1 MKKVLA
7 IFVSDL
13 HLSHTPP
20 IWRSCEEDWYAL
32 QERAL
37 KELQELRARHSFDY
51 GDVRRCPIFCAG
63 DIFNSWSSPPEL
75 INFALE
81 HLPKMYAIPGQ
92 HDLPNHNIKEMHKS
106 AYWTLVKAGKVMH
119 IDDLVSVE
127 KGMLLHGFSFGRKVR
142 KVKTPEKNWKSKH
155 IALIHQYN
163 WVPKAS
169 YKKASTKGKVTRKR
183 KEFKD
188 YDIVVCGDN
197 HIPFE
202 KMIGDTLF
210 WNCGGFMRRHSDEIK
225 HRPRVGLL
233 MEDGTM
239 KSHRL
244 KSYHD
249 DKYISVDPKSDK
261 QADMDL
267 TELGNE
273 LLKLNDARFDFTVA
287 VNRYMQKYNVR
298 REVMEIVMK
307 SIGVAS

>member
-1 MKKVLA
+1 MA

-20 IWRSCEEDWYAL
+20 IWRSCEEDWYAI

-37 KELQELRARHSFDY
+37 KELREIKNANA
-51 GDVRRCPIFCAG
+51 CPIFCAG
-63 DIFNSWSSPPEL
+63 DVFDKWNSPPEL
-75 INFALE
+75 INFALQ
-81 HLPKMYAIPGQ
+81 HLPPMYAIPGQ
-92 HDLPNHNIKEMHKS
+92 HDLPNHNLKEIHKS
-106 AYWTLVKAGKVMH
+106 AYWTLVKTGR
-119 IDDLVSVE
+119 IVSMADE
-127 KGMLLHGFSFGRKVR
+127 ALTLTSEMMIHGFSFGRKVR
-142 KVKTPEKNWKSKH
+142 KVKSPERNWKCKH

-169 YKKASTKGKVTRKR
+169 YEKAPKKQRVTKKR
-183 KEFKD
+183 KEFGG

-197 HIPFE
+197 HIAFE
-202 KMIGDTLF
+202 KMIGKTLF

-239 KSHRL
+239 KNHKL
-244 KSYHD
+244 KSYRS
-249 DKYISVDPKSDK
+249 DKHISVDPKSNK
-261 QADMDL
+261 EADMDL

-273 LLKLNDARFDFTVA
+273 LLKLNDSRFDFTVA

-298 REVMEIVMK
+298 REVMEIIMK

>member
-20 IWRSCEEDWYAL
+20 IWRSCEEDWYTV

-37 KELQELRARHSFDY
+37 KELQALRVDCIYNNINSIS
-51 GDVRRCPIFCAG
+51 RCPIFCAG
-63 DIFNSWSSPPEL
+63 DIFDKWNSPPEL

-92 HDLPNHNIKEMHKS
+92 HDLPDHNIKEIYRS
-106 AYWTLVKAGKVMH
+106 AYWTLVKAGKIMH
-119 IDDLVSVE
+119 LKESAGVNCSQFTV
-127 KGMLLHGFSFGRKVR
+127 HGFAFGKKIKKRK
-142 KVKTPEKNWKSKH
+142 TSTKNH
-155 IALIHQYN
+155 VALIHQYN

-169 YKKASTKGKVTRKR
+169 YKKASAKGKVTRKR
-183 KEFKD
+183 KEFRG

-202 KMIGDTLF
+202 KMIGETLF

-233 MEDGTM
+233 MQDGTM
-239 KSHRL
+239 KNHKL
-244 KSYHD
+244 KSYHS
-249 DKYISVDPKSDK
+249 DKYISVDPKSEK

-273 LLKLNDARFDFTVA
+273 LLKLNDARFDFQVA
-287 VNRYMQKYNVR
+287 VNHYMQKYNVR
-298 REVMEIVMK
+298 SEVMEIVMK

>member
-20 IWRSCEEDWYAL
+20 IWRSCEEDWYVV

-37 KELQELRARHSFDY
+37 KELREIKNANS
-51 GDVRRCPIFCAG
+51 CPIFCAG
-63 DIFNSWSSPPEL
+63 DVFDKWNSPPEL
-75 INFALE
+75 INFALQ
-81 HLPKMYAIPGQ
+81 HLPPMYAIPGQ
-92 HDLPNHNIKEMHKS
+92 HDLPNHNLKEIHKS
-106 AYWTLVKAGKVMH
+106 AYWTLVKAGKIMH
-119 IDDLVSVE
+119 LGGDAGVNMRQFTV
-127 KGMLLHGFSFGRKVR
+127 HGFAFGRKIKKR
-142 KVKTPEKNWKSKH
+142 KTSTKNH

-169 YKKASTKGKVTRKR
+169 YEKAPKKQRVTRKR
-183 KEFKD
+183 KEFEG

-202 KMIGDTLF
+202 KMLGKTLF
-210 WNCGGFMRRHSDEIK
+210 WNCGGFIRRHSDEIK

-233 MEDGTM
+233 MKDGTM
-239 KSHRL
+239 KNHKL
-244 KSYHD
+244 KSYRS
-249 DKYISVDPKSDK
+249 DKHISVDPKSNK
-261 QADMDL
+261 EADMDL

-273 LLKLNDARFDFTVA
+273 LLKLNDSRFDFTVA

-298 REVMEIVMK
+298 REVMEIIMK
-307 SIGVAS
+307 SIGAAS

>member
-20 IWRSCEEDWYAL
+20 IWRSCESDWYTV

-37 KELQELRARHSFDY
+37 KELRAIKDVHS
-51 GDVRRCPIFCAG
+51 CPIFCAG
-63 DIFNSWSSPPEL
+63 DVFDKWNSPPEL
-75 INFALE
+75 INFALQ
-81 HLPKMYAIPGQ
+81 HLPQMYAIPGQ
-92 HDLPNHNIKEMHKS
+92 HDLPNHNLKEMHRS
-106 AYWTLVKAGKVMH
+106 AYWTLVKAGKIVH
-119 IDDLVSVE
+119 LEGDAGVNGRQFTV
-127 KGMLLHGFSFGRKVR
+127 HGFAFGRKIKKR
-142 KVKTPEKNWKSKH
+142 KTSTKNH

-169 YKKASTKGKVTRKR
+169 YEKAPKKQRVTKKR
-183 KEFKD
+183 KEFGG
-188 YDIVVCGDN
+188 YDIVLCGDN
-197 HIPFE
+197 HIAFE
-202 KMIGDTLF
+202 KMLGKTLF

-225 HRPRVGLL
+225 YRPRVGLL

-239 KSHRL
+239 KNHRL
-244 KSYHD
+244 KSYRS
-249 DKYISVDPKSDK
+249 DKHISVDPKSDK

-273 LLKLNDARFDFTVA
+273 LLKLNDARFDFQVA

-298 REVMEIVMK
+298 REVMEIIMK

>member
-1 MKKVLA
+1 MA

-20 IWRSCEEDWYAL
+20 IWRSCEEDWYAV

-37 KELQELRARHSFDY
+37 NELRELKRNYTSY
-51 GDVRRCPIFCAG
+51 SYEDVSKCPIFCAG

-92 HDLPNHNIKEMHKS
+92 HDLPNHNLKEIHRS
-106 AYWTLVKAGKVMH
+106 AYWTLIKAKKIMNLRAP
-119 IDDLVSVE
+119 IFLE
-127 KGMLLHGFSFGRKVR
+127 KGFVIRGFAFGHKIT
-142 KVKTPEKNWKSKH
+142 KLDGKNKDHKH

-169 YKKASTKGKVTRKR
+169 YEKAPKKQRVTKKR
-183 KEFKD
+183 KEFGG

-197 HIPFE
+197 HIAFE
-202 KMIGDTLF
+202 KMIGKTLF

-233 MEDGTM
+233 MEDGTI
-239 KSHRL
+239 KNHKL
-244 KSYHD
+244 KAYRS

-273 LLKLNDARFDFTVA
+273 LLKLNDARFDFQVA
-287 VNRYMQKYNVR
+287 VNHYMHKYNVK
-298 REVMEIVMK
+298 REVMEIIMK

>member
-20 IWRSCEEDWYAL
+20 IWRSCEEDWYTV

-37 KELQELRARHSFDY
+37 KELREIKNANA
-51 GDVRRCPIFCAG
+51 CPIFCAG
-63 DIFNSWSSPPEL
+63 DIFDKWNSPPEL

-81 HLPKMYAIPGQ
+81 HLPPIYAIPGQ
-92 HDLPNHNIKEMHKS
+92 HDLPNHNLKEIHKS
-106 AYWTLVKAGKVMH
+106 AYWTLVKTKKILHVKES
-119 IDDLVSVE
+119 VSIAE
-127 KGMLLHGFSFGRKVR
+127 GMMLHGFAFGRKIR
-142 KVKTPEKNWKSKH
+142 KVKTPEKNWDCKH

-163 WVPKAS
+163 WIPKAS
-169 YKKASTKGKVTRKR
+169 YEKASVKRKVTRKR
-183 KEFKD
+183 KEFRG

-233 MEDGTM
+233 MQDGTM
-239 KSHRL
+239 RNYKL
-244 KSYHD
+244 KSYRS
-249 DKYISVDPKSDK
+249 DKYISVDPKSEK

-273 LLKLNDARFDFTVA
+273 LLKLNDARFDFQVA
-287 VNRYMQKYNVR
+287 VNHYMQKYNVR

-307 SIGVAS
+307 SIGVRS